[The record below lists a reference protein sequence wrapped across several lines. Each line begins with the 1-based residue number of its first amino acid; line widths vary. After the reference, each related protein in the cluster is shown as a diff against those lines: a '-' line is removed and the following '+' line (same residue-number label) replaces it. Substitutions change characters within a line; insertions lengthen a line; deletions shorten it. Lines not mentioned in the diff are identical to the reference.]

1 MGYPLHNQA
10 HYAIPHLEKLSVLDT
25 FLEGNA
31 ANCSFVLVQCMCW
44 SVFTSDLHNH
54 CLYLQDMY
62 QRFLET
68 GDDKPEPDVPKEE
81 DPFWEPAED
90 VLIGTATAYLQ
101 SLLYALDFNDSLT
114 VVDYKGQ
121 LTSEGQGSDSK
132 TVSCLNQTVS
142 NVIFCSISDCLKNL
156 SY

>member
-1 MGYPLHNQA
+1 MQQTV
-10 HYAIPHLEKLSVLDT
+10 VLYLYNVCAGVYSPVT
-25 FLEGNA
+25 
-31 ANCSFVLVQCMCW
+31 C
-44 SVFTSDLHNH
+44 TTH

-121 LTSEGQGSDSK
+121 LTSEGQGSD
-132 TVSCLNQTVS
+132 
-142 NVIFCSISDCLKNL
+142 
-156 SY
+156 